1 MRLNKIRYNKIELKL
16 YNRNYFNAKDL
27 FALEIEAFEAKHTGG
42 GAATE
47 KNSNFHLKASN
58 VIMNAVG
65 VCWTPKNVFLRPLTQ
80 KFWKLTLQII
90 AR

>member
-1 MRLNKIRYNKIELKL
+1 MQHRIRKIRLKL
-16 YNRNYFNAKDL
+16 YNRNYSNGKDL
-27 FALEIEAFEAKHTGG
+27 FALEIEAFEAKPTGG

-47 KNSNFHLKASN
+47 NSNFHLKASN
-58 VIMNAVG
+58 VIMNAVE

>member
-1 MRLNKIRYNKIELKL
+1 MKL
-16 YNRNYFNAKDL
+16 YKRNYSNAKDL

-47 KNSNFHLKASN
+47 NSNFHLKASN